1 MVLGMV
7 WTKLTAASRLSA
19 ASLALAVGAMGLYAT
34 WQATLSVDASCRDLR
49 TSILSMLEGNVDD
62 GTRHARVHKD
72 LTEFERSCALRDPEA
87 KAVFSAVDRTILFTG
102 TSDAE
107 RAEARPVHF
116 VPPPPPVLGRRWP
129 GLVPPPDES
138 RRRPFGT

>member
-1 MVLGMV
+1 MVRRKLS
-7 WTKLTAASRLSA
+7 WTAPLCGSL
-19 ASLALAVGAMGLYAT
+19 LALPLAAAGLYTT
-34 WQATLSVDASCRDLR
+34 WHTTLSIEASCRDLR
-49 TSILSMLEGNVDD
+49 TSILSTLEENVDD

-87 KAVFSAVDRTILFTG
+87 KAVFTAVDRTILFTG

-107 RAEARPVHF
+107 KAEARPVHF
-116 VPPPPPVLGRRWP
+116 LPPPPPVLGRRWP
-129 GLVPPPDES
+129 GLVSPPDES